1 MKNRLIFTALFY
13 DFGVPQIEI
22 LAVGDLHAFTGHIRK
37 FGQNIVSIRTAGF
50 ENSGI
55 SGGFSL
61 GLQLIFP

>member
-1 MKNRLIFTALFY
+1 MVTVIKF
-13 DFGVPQIEI
+13 QIEI

-37 FGQNIVSIRTAGF
+37 FGQDIVSIRTAGF
-50 ENSGI
+50 ENSGV